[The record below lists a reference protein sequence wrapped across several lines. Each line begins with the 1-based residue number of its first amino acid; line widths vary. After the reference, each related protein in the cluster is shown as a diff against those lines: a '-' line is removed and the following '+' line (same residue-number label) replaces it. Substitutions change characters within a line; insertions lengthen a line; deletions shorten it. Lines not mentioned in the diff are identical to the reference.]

1 MNLDAKSLTRGTTN
15 DSLKLLTW
23 EPRGCRPL
31 LVLEPGLGGEVE
43 WDLEV
48 LGVVSPEDMEALAL
62 PAPGSALETETP
74 ALHRTVTSGKYVELG
89 KQWKSWINVSNIG
102 CFVRTE
108 SVFCETSFFFSIC
121 LYWVNHH
128 LRKIVCSHIHW
139 PCLPGLNSRDIASL
153 QLSFTFSTS
162 PSVQYN
168 TVERQG
174 SSWC

>member
-1 MNLDAKSLTRGTTN
+1 MPLASCSRAWPWRRGRMR
-15 DSLKLLTW
+15 SGG
-23 EPRGCRPL
+23 PRGCQPGGHGGPRP
-31 LVLEPGLGGEVE
+31 
-43 WDLEV
+43 
-48 LGVVSPEDMEALAL
+48 S
-62 PAPGSALETETP
+62 
-74 ALHRTVTSGKYVELG
+74 RTWCRLRNRNARPPQLRNV
-89 KQWKSWINVSNIG
+89 WKICRVRKTVKKLDQCQCNTG

-128 LRKIVCSHIHW
+128 LRKIVCSHKHW

-174 SSWC
+174 RSSWC